1 MKNEYLSENRVSLP
15 EIRIRM
21 LDKTLNIRGTLL
33 SLATPVVMGILN
45 VTPDSFYADSRKQNE
60 TAIHERIQAI
70 LSEGGQIIDIGGYSS
85 RPDAAEVSPEEE
97 MERLAFALK
106 ILNTRYPEAVVSV
119 DTFRAGVAR
128 RCVEE
133 YGVAMINDI
142 SGGEL
147 DAAMFSTV
155 ADLNV
160 PYIMMHMRG
169 TPQTMQ
175 QHTGYTDMME
185 EIMLYFAAKVRELH
199 LLGVNDIILDP
210 GFGFSK
216 TVDQNYL
223 LMNRLQEFGVFDL
236 PLLVGIS
243 RKSMIYRFLGGTP
256 ADSLNGTTVL
266 NTLSLMNGADILR
279 VHDVKAAV
287 EAVKLVTKTVN
298 CQLSTINS

>member
-1 MKNEYLSENRVSLP
+1 MKKEELNENRVSLLKIWI
-15 EIRIRM
+15 EM
-21 LDKTLNIRGTLL
+21 LDKTLNIRGRLL

-45 VTPDSFYADSRKQNE
+45 ITPDSFYADSRKQSE
-60 TAIHERIQAI
+60 AAIEERIQAI

-97 MERLAFALK
+97 MKRLAFALK
-106 ILNTRYPEAVVSV
+106 ILNAHYPDAIVSV
-119 DTFRAGVAR
+119 DTFRADVAR

-133 YGVAMINDI
+133 YGVAIINDI

-147 DAAMFSTV
+147 DKKMFETV
-155 ADLNV
+155 AGLNV

-175 QHTGYTDMME
+175 QHTDYTDMME
-185 EIMLYFAAKVRELH
+185 EIMLYFAAKVRELR
-199 LLGVNDIILDP
+199 LMGVNDIILDS

-216 TVDQNYL
+216 TVDQNYR
-223 LMNRLQEFGVFDL
+223 LMSRLEEFDVFGL

-243 RKSMIYRFLGGTP
+243 RKRMIYNYLGGTP

-266 NTLSLMNGADILR
+266 NTYALMNGADILR
-279 VHDVKAAV
+279 VHDVRAAV
-287 EAVKLVTKTVN
+287 EAVKIITK
-298 CQLSTINS
+298 LK